1 MASLIYRVLLLEDN
15 KDLLQRIRGRMN
27 VIEHQFAGDHWHVE
41 LSTVQISIEKRGEFY
56 AFTSQ
61 TIDEIAVAVREGI
74 DLLIA
79 DFGYVDDDALKEA
92 YDAAETL
99 GHGQVH
105 ATDVQDRVLTIIDLA
120 RAMHAYVGDNRF
132 DSGRREAMR
141 RFLSRKIPMI
151 LYSYTSHEL
160 YHVYGSVPERAN
172 HTRATLTNFD
182 IEYIDSK
189 HEFYGDYEFD
199 WPNTSKHDLVYYH
212 FLLSGWL
219 AQVIRQ
225 RFYGHLLS
233 RAEAAKSIR
242 VTRTAQSVALLVA
255 IGSSLAGTVE
265 WISARVVNF
274 YDKKQYAPMAIYS
287 SLALVLVA
295 GASLALPWVF
305 EKMMSVLLRRPESDD

>member
-1 MASLIYRVLLLEDN
+1 MATRAYKVLLLEDN

-27 VIEHQFAGDHWHVE
+27 VIEHEFAGDHWDVR
-41 LSTVQISIEKRGEFY
+41 LTTVQIAIEKRSDVY
-56 AFTSQ
+56 AFTNQ
-61 TIDEIAVAVREGI
+61 TIDDIAVAARDGV

-92 YDAAETL
+92 YDAAEAL
-99 GHGQVH
+99 GHGVVR
-105 ATDVQDRVLTIIDLA
+105 ASDVKDRVLTIVDLA
-120 RAMHAYVGDNRF
+120 RAMNAYVGDSTF

-141 RFLSRKIPMI
+141 RFLSAKLPMI

-172 HTRATLTNFD
+172 HTRAVLPHFAID
-182 IEYIDSK
+182 YIDGK

-199 WPNTSKHDLVYYH
+199 WPNASKHDLQYYH

-225 RFYGHLLS
+225 RFYAHLLS

-255 IGSSLAGTVE
+255 IGSSIAGAVE
-265 WISARVVNF
+265 WISSRVVNF
-274 YDKKQYAPMAIYS
+274 YDKGQYAPMAIYS
-287 SLALVLVA
+287 ALALVLVA
-295 GASLALPWVF
+295 GASLALPWLF
-305 EKMMSVLLRRPESDD
+305 ERMMSVLLRSPERDS